1 MSILIKE
8 YRPKQHWGN
17 SLWSFIHSLLLE
29 NINTDNIQTIEILK
43 NLLINIQNCM
53 PCYKCKNKY
62 TPYLSKLE
70 NTNSIIELFNWSVD
84 LHNEINKHFSK
95 SEWTYDMAKEEWKN
109 SSSSYYLW
117 KFIHTLTIID
127 FQLNQRYNEEI
138 KDVLLNISPCILNQ
152 KDKEIFI
159 SNLSLLNN
167 LDMSKPM
174 VLFYWSIDIHNEV
187 NMKNNKPVWSY
198 DIALEK
204 WANVSCL
211 REIQNIQNIQIGPTG
226 TFVYPQNPQIN
237 SLSYSGPSGSCCND
251 AYLSMPVI
259 SNN

>member
-1 MSILIKE
+1 MSILVKE

-17 SLWSFIHSLLLE
+17 SLWSFMHSLLLDNIDNIE
-29 NINTDNIQTIEILK
+29 NIQILK

-62 TPYLSKLE
+62 IPYLSKLE
-70 NTNSIIELFNWSVD
+70 NINSVNELFNWSID
-84 LHNEINKHFSK
+84 LHNEINKYFSK

-117 KFIHTLTIID
+117 KFIHTSTIID
-127 FQLNQRYNEEI
+127 FEFNQRYNEEM
-138 KDVLLNISPCILNQ
+138 KNVLLNISSCILNQ

-159 SNLSLLNN
+159 KNLALLND

-174 VLFYWSIDIHNEV
+174 VLFYWSIDVHNEV
-187 NMKNNKPVWSY
+187 NMKNSKPVWTY

-211 REIQNIQNIQIGPTG
+211 REINNIQNNQNIQTGPTG
-226 TFVYPQNPQIN
+226 TFVYSQNIN
-237 SLSYSGPSGSCCND
+237 TLSYSGPSGPCCND
-251 AYLSMPVI
+251 AYLSTPII
-259 SNN
+259 SSN